1 MTSPRRAIGG
11 FLVASAMLL
20 AGALASGSIA
30 ADRWAEVSGIAA
42 SAQARRSLDLT
53 LRLGTGLAMALAMF
67 ASLLAV
73 RRSIVAVVVPRQLGN
88 LVIGEAVPGGV
99 VTVIAL
105 VAALLAGCL
114 AAVLPTDL
122 LTVQLALRPLLTG
135 ELDPFVGRDLGFYWA
150 WVPFERWLLDRA
162 VIVWGGVS
170 LVSALIYVSTASIR
184 IGPTGVWIA
193 PFARRHLGVLLGLSV
208 LLLGWEWRL
217 QRFDLIGAAVQPFGL
232 TAHRVLAPAYRLLA
246 WAAWPLAAAFVIAA
260 WRGSVALAA
269 IVTVLVGGAGP
280 LVKHGLPIL
289 VERRLTAVERERR
302 DVSYGE
308 VARRY
313 AARQADDSLR
323 LMIAS
328 QSFGVAE
335 LSFPDSLLIA
345 PAAGRYAVV
354 RDTANAVVGPPMDR
368 LVDRLVFAWALRAP
382 GLLRAPVDAGSRVVA
397 PRDPI
402 ARVQR
407 LAPFVTVLGAPRWL
421 EGGTAGDRWAV
432 DLAVTAARYPMVEM
446 LRWAGRESRY
456 LRRAGVAYVDAS
468 NGAVVFAWTDTPDPI
483 LHRWREIV
491 PEPFEGPM
499 ALTATEAVLWAGWTP
514 ATAIGTA
521 ADDTAAVE
529 TAIRSAFDALVA
541 ARRRGDWRAALD
553 AEARL
558 ARLLGPVPD

>member
-11 FLVASAMLL
+11 FLLASALLL
-20 AGALASGSIA
+20 AGALATGSIA
-30 ADRWAEVSGIAA
+30 GDRLAEVSGVAA
-42 SAQARRSLDLT
+42 SAEARRSLDLI
-53 LRLGTGLAMALAMF
+53 LRFGTGLAMALAMF
-67 ASLLAV
+67 ANLVVV

-105 VAALLAGCL
+105 VAALLAGSL
-114 AAVLPTDL
+114 VAALPTDL
-122 LTVQLALRPLLTG
+122 LAVQFAQQPLITG
-135 ELDPFVGRDLGFYWA
+135 ELDPFLGRDLGFYWA

-170 LVSALIYVSTASIR
+170 LVSALTYVSTASIR
-184 IGPTGVWIA
+184 IGPNGVWIA
-193 PFARRHLGVLLGLSV
+193 PFARRHVGVLIGLSV

-246 WAAWPLAAAFVIAA
+246 WTAWPLAAAFVIAA

-280 LVKHGLPIL
+280 LVNHGLPIL

-302 DVSYGE
+302 DASYGE
-308 VARRY
+308 VARQY
-313 AARQADDSLR
+313 AARQADDSIR

-328 QSFGVAE
+328 QSVGMPE
-335 LSFPDSLLIA
+335 LSFPESLLIA

-354 RDTANAVVGPPMDR
+354 RDAADAVVGPPMDR
-368 LVDRLVFAWALRAP
+368 LVDQLVFAWALRAP
-382 GLLRAPVDAGSRVVA
+382 GLLRAPMDAGSRVVA

-421 EGGTAGDRWAV
+421 EGGPPGARWAV
-432 DLAVTAARYPMVEM
+432 DLAVTADRYPMVEAV
-446 LRWAGRESRY
+446 RWEGGEARY
-456 LRRAGVAYVDAS
+456 LRRAGIAYVDATT
-468 NGAVVFAWTDTPDPI
+468 GAVAFAWITAPDPI
-483 LHRWREIV
+483 LRRWQALMPV
-491 PEPFEGPM
+491 LVTGPM
-499 ALTATEAVLWAGWTP
+499 ALTATEAVLWAGGTTLN
-514 ATAIGTA
+514 ATDAAA
-521 ADDTAAVE
+521 ADSSAGEA
-529 TAIRSAFDALVA
+529 AIRSVFDALVA
-541 ARRRGDWRAALD
+541 ARRRGDWRGALD

-558 ARLLGPVPD
+558 GRLLGPVPD